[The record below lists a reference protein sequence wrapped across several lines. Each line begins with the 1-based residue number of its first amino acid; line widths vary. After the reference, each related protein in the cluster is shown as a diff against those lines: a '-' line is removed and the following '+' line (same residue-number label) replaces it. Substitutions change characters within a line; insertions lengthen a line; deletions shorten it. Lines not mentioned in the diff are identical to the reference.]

1 MTSPSVGIVWG
12 VSDKGRL
19 QLVTDLTTL
28 AEAETYGE
36 FLTHPRGHYDVW
48 EGWRRLGPA
57 GLAKRGLPAAIA
69 WNEYEHFPRGRVV
82 FSTDTKR
89 FTLYVDRRLQGPP
102 ALDQILRAFG
112 LDPVQC
118 DVRSDPHYCATT
130 DL

>member
-1 MTSPSVGIVWG
+1 MISPSVGIVWG

-19 QLVTDLTTL
+19 QLVTDLTPL
-28 AEAETYGE
+28 AEAEPYGE

-57 GLAKRGLPAAIA
+57 ALAKRGLPDAIA

-82 FSTDTKR
+82 FNIETKR

-102 ALDQILRAFG
+102 ALDQILGAFG
-112 LDPVQC
+112 LDPVHC
-118 DVRSDPHYCATT
+118 DVRSDPHYRATT